1 MMSKMKKTNAYYFSV
16 EGQTEKWYLDWLE
29 SIINN
34 TDNAQ
39 IKVTIKS
46 KVEKDP
52 VKYAKKLTVI
62 GKTKVYHLS
71 DYESN
76 APEHVTQFETTMDRM
91 SLASSEKQIIYKFGY
106 SNLTF
111 DLWIILHMMDLF
123 SSVADRKNYIKYINR
138 SFNEKFESMA
148 EYKEEANFKRCLS
161 KIQLSNV
168 IDAISRAKTIMQ
180 RNVENGYTLQQHGN
194 YRYYKENPSLA
205 IWEAIEGILI
215 DCKLI

>member
-1 MMSKMKKTNAYYFSV
+1 MAKLKNKKTYYFSV
-16 EGQTEKWYLDWLE
+16 EGETEKWYLDWLE
-29 SIINN
+29 RIINS
-34 TDNAQ
+34 TDEAYIIVN
-39 IKVTIKS
+39 IKS

-52 VKYAKKLTVI
+52 VKYVKRLNVI
-62 GKTKVYHLS
+62 GETIVYHLS

-76 APEHVTQFETTMDRM
+76 APEHVTQFETTMDKM
-91 SLASSEKQIIYKFGY
+91 ELASSDKQIIYKFGY

-123 SSVADRKNYIKYINR
+123 GSVADRKSYIKYINR

-148 EYKEEANFKRCLS
+148 EYKEETKFKRCLS
-161 KIQLSNV
+161 KMQLSNV

-194 YRYYKENPSLA
+194 YHYYRENPSLA
-205 IWEAIEGILI
+205 IWEAIEGILK

>member
-1 MMSKMKKTNAYYFSV
+1 MAKLKNKKTYYFSV
-16 EGQTEKWYLDWLE
+16 EGETEKWYLDWLE
-29 SIINN
+29 RIINS
-34 TDNAQ
+34 TDEAYIIVN
-39 IKVTIKS
+39 IKS

-52 VKYAKKLTVI
+52 VKYVKRLNVI
-62 GKTKVYHLS
+62 GETIVYHLS

-91 SLASSEKQIIYKFGY
+91 KKASSDKQIIYKFGY

-161 KIQLSNV
+161 KMQLSNV

-194 YRYYKENPSLA
+194 YHYYRENPSLA
-205 IWEAIEGILI
+205 IWEAIEGILK